1 MDVRRGGGADVK
13 VRLTSSHRHHCEA
26 LENKLYKVEKEKEE
40 HEKIREDNLIQT
52 RQVQVIAKGIKSTD
66 ILITII

>member
-13 VRLTSSHRHHCEA
+13 VCLTSSHRHHCEA

-40 HEKIREDNLIQT
+40 PKKIREDNFI
-52 RQVQVIAKGIKSTD
+52 
-66 ILITII
+66 